1 MKAVIEGPK
10 DAKFQAYR
18 KRMDMK
24 SDSDID
30 EPEQSDDEK
39 LEDSDPMDH
48 VEGKSE
54 RGDEDD
60 MEGIEEA

>member
-1 MKAVIEGPK
+1 
-10 DAKFQAYR
+10 
-18 KRMDMK
+18 MDMK

-48 VEGKSE
+48 VEGKSK